1 MKTNSLKDDL
11 SREVWCLMG
20 LPIDAVSM
28 SQTVEKIDSAIRE
41 RKQLFLTTPNL
52 NFVIGC
58 RSDEKFRNSVIQS
71 DLVIADGMPLIW
83 VAKLLNIPIRERVS
97 GSNLFEILLQRN
109 SIGREYRIF
118 YFGGQ
123 DDVAKRA
130 EEKTANLS
138 SVAVGAGSISPG
150 FVSTTEMSKSDYIE
164 KINRSESDILIVAL
178 GAKKGQEWIVKNLQY
193 IDTPIVSHLGAV
205 INFIAGTIKR
215 SPVWMQ
221 KTGLEWL
228 WRIKEEKSLFER
240 YWNDG
245 VAFIEILATNVFP
258 QMIQKN
264 NQTGQLTLHKDHNKL
279 IITGYFTASNIDS
292 EIEKIIKLVDQPFL
306 TSIDLSEC
314 QKIDQRGLGLLLMLK
329 KHIPN
334 IYVINP
340 NSEIEKVFVRNG
352 VEYLLDSI

>member
-11 SREVWCLMG
+11 SRQVWCLMG

-28 SQTVEKIDSAIRE
+28 GETVEKVDSAIRE
-41 RKQLFLTTPNL
+41 RKKLFLTTPNL

-58 RSDEKFRNSVIQS
+58 RNDEAFRNSVIQS

-83 VAKLLNIPIRERVS
+83 VAKLLNMPIRERVS
-97 GSNLFEILLQRN
+97 GSNLFEKLLERN
-109 SIGREYRIF
+109 GIGKKYRIF

-150 FVSTTEMSKSDYIE
+150 FVSTTEMSKAEYIR
-164 KINRSESDILIVAL
+164 KINQSESDILIVAL
-178 GAKKGQEWIVKNLQY
+178 GAKKGQEWIVKNLQTLE
-193 IDTPIVSHLGAV
+193 TPIISHLGAV
-205 INFIAGTIKR
+205 INFVAGTVQR

-228 WRIKEEKSLFER
+228 WRIKEERSLFKR

-245 VAFIEILATNVFP
+245 MAFVQMMASDVIP
-258 QMIQKN
+258 QSFQKN
-264 NQTGQLTLHKDHNKL
+264 DQTGQLSVKKEGNTLAF
-279 IITGYFTASNIDS
+279 TGCFTENNVDSVIEEIAKMIDTS
-292 EIEKIIKLVDQPFL
+292 SLV
-306 TSIDLSEC
+306 SVDLSQC
-314 QKIDQRGLGLLLMLK
+314 QKIDQRGLGVLLMLK
-329 KHIPN
+329 KHVPKLC
-334 IYVINP
+334 VTSAS
-340 NSEIEKVFVRNG
+340 SEVEKTFVRNG
-352 VEYLLDSI
+352 AKYLLC